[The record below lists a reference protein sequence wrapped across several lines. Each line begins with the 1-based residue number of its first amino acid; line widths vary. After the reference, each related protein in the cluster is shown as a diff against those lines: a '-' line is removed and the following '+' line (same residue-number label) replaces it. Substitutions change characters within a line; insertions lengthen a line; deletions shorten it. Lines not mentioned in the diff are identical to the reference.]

1 MDKFVRFFA
10 AIIAIANSATP
21 IGLVALALGITLFL
35 VSILAVVFIRI
46 I

>member
-1 MDKFVRFFA
+1 MDRFVRSFA

-21 IGLVALALGITLFL
+21 IGLVALALAIILFA
-35 VSILAVVFIRI
+35 VSILAVVVIRI

>member
-1 MDKFVRFFA
+1 MDKFVRSFA
-10 AIIAIANSATP
+10 AIIAIANSTTP

-35 VSILAVVFIRI
+35 ASVLAVVVMRI